1 MIFSRPAMLARW
13 LASAHLAA
21 VLVQLALG
29 VGFVAGWAGPSVHH
43 AANGRLVAA
52 LGGAQAVLI
61 LMLRSARVTS
71 LTRILVVG
79 IVLGELSQI
88 HFGLGRSLAAHVTA
102 GMLVWACSLA
112 IFIRVWAPDWQL
124 APAGK

>member
-1 MIFSRPAMLARW
+1 MILSRPAMLARW

-29 VGFVAGWAGPSVHH
+29 VIFVAGWAGPIVHH
-43 AANGRLVAA
+43 AANGRFVAA
-52 LGGAQAVLI
+52 LGVAQALPI
-61 LMLRSARVTS
+61 LMLRNARVS
-71 LTRILVVG
+71 LLTRSLAVG

-88 HFGLGRSLAAHVTA
+88 YFGLGRGLALHVTL